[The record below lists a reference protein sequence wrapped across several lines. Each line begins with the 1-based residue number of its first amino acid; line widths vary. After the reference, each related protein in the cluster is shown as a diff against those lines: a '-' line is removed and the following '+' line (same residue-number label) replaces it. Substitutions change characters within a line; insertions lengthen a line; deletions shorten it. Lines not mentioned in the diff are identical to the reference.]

1 MFFASLGG
9 NVSMEIIIFSIVAV
23 VAGFILGYFLRQS
36 IARKRLDSAEGKIE
50 KLVEEAEKKSQELVL
65 NAKKQAV
72 EILEQAKKKEDEREQ
87 QIIRNEQRLEKR
99 ENVIDQKTEE
109 IEQTKKLLEQKVEE
123 VKKIRQ
129 QSEETRQSELDRLE
143 KIAGLSKEQAKS
155 ILLQLTEEENRG
167 ALAERIAK
175 IERQG
180 NDEIEKR
187 AKNIMTSVIQKYAGS
202 HAAEVVTTTVSI
214 PSDEVKGRIIGRE
227 GRNIKALEKLTG
239 VEIIVDDTPEA
250 VVISGFDPVR
260 REIARIT
267 LEKLIGDG
275 RIHPTRIEEAYEFAK
290 KEIDNKVKEAGEAA
304 TYDLGIAGLDPKL
317 VYLLGRLRYRT
328 SFGQNVLLHS
338 LEVAHLSGAL
348 AAELGADVT
357 VAKKAGLLH
366 DIGKAVDHEI
376 QGTHIEIGIKILERF
391 NMPKEV
397 IDAMKSHHEDY
408 PFETPE
414 SFIIAAADA
423 ISASRPGARK
433 DTLEKYLKR
442 LEELEAT
449 ANSFAGVE
457 RTYAIQAGREIR
469 VFVKPEMVDDLGAL
483 KLAREI
489 ADKIEQDLKYPGE
502 IRVNVLRETRSVE
515 YAR

>member
-1 MFFASLGG
+1 MLIGLMVLSLLLGG
-9 NVSMEIIIFSIVAV
+9 GA
-23 VAGFILGYFLRQS
+23 GYFIRQS
-36 IARKRLDSAEGKIE
+36 IARRRLDTAEGKIE
-50 KLVEEAEKKSQELVL
+50 KMTEDAEKKSQELVL
-65 NAKKQAV
+65 NAKNKAV
-72 EILEQAKKKEDEREQ
+72 EILEEAKKKEKERED
-87 QIIRNEQRLEKR
+87 QILRSEQRLEKR
-99 ENVIDQKTEE
+99 EVAIDQKTEE
-109 IEQTKKLLEQKVEE
+109 IERAKNVLEQKVEE
-123 VKKIRQ
+123 VRKIRVEA
-129 QSEETRQSELDRLE
+129 EETRARELERLE
-143 KIAGLSKEQAKS
+143 KIAGLSKEQAKA
-155 ILLQLTEEENRG
+155 ILLQLTEEENRD

-180 NDEIEKR
+180 VEEIEKR

-250 VVISGFDPVR
+250 IVISGFDPVR

-267 LEKLIGDG
+267 VEKLIGDG
-275 RIHPTRIEEAYEFAK
+275 RIHPTRIEEAVEYAK
-290 KEIDNKVKEAGEAA
+290 KEIDNKIKEAGEAA
-304 TYDLGIAGLDPKL
+304 VYDLGIAGLEPKL

-328 SFGQNVLLHS
+328 SYGQNVLLHS

-357 VAKKAGLLH
+357 IAKKAGLLH

-376 QGTHIEIGIKILERF
+376 QGTHVEIGIKIMEKF
-391 NMPKEV
+391 GMQKEI

-442 LEELEAT
+442 LEELETT

-457 RTYAIQAGREIR
+457 KTYAIQAGREIR
-469 VFVKPEMVDDLGAL
+469 VFVKPEEIDDLGAL

-489 ADKIEQDLKYPGE
+489 ADKIEADLKYPGE
-502 IRVNVLRETRSVE
+502 IKVNVLRETRSVE

>member
-1 MFFASLGG
+1 MTLLFIMVSLLVGG
-9 NVSMEIIIFSIVAV
+9 GVGYVA
-23 VAGFILGYFLRQS
+23 RQS
-36 IARKRLDSAEGKIE
+36 IARKRLDTAEGKIE
-50 KLVEEAEKKSQELVL
+50 KMNEDAEKKSQELVL
-65 NAKKQAV
+65 NAKNKAV
-72 EILEQAKKKEDEREQ
+72 EILEEAKKKEKERED
-87 QIIRNEQRLEKR
+87 QILRSEQRLEKR
-99 ENVIDQKTEE
+99 EVALDQKTEE
-109 IEQTKKLLEQKVEE
+109 VENNKKVLEQKVEE
-123 VKKIRQ
+123 IKKIKIEA
-129 QSEETRQSELDRLE
+129 EEARSRELERLE
-143 KIAGLSKEQAKS
+143 KIAGLSKEQAKA
-155 ILLQLTEEENRG
+155 ILIQLTEEESRG
-167 ALAERIAK
+167 ALAERMAK

-180 NDEIEKR
+180 VEEIEKR

-275 RIHPTRIEEAYEFAK
+275 RIHPTRIEEAFEYAK
-290 KEIDNKVKEAGEAA
+290 KEIDNKIKEAGEAA
-304 TYDLGIAGLDPKL
+304 VYDLGIAGLEPKL

-348 AAELGADVT
+348 AAELGADVA

-376 QGTHIEIGIKILERF
+376 QGTHVEIGMKIMEKF
-391 NMPKEV
+391 AMQKEV

-442 LEELEAT
+442 LEELETT
-449 ANSFAGVE
+449 ANSFPGVE

-469 VFVKPEMVDDLGAL
+469 VFVKPEEVDDLGAL

-489 ADKIEQDLKYPGE
+489 ADKIEADLKYPGE
-502 IRVNVLRETRSVE
+502 IKVNVLRETRSVE

>member
-1 MFFASLGG
+1 MNIVIFSLGA
-9 NVSMEIIIFSIVAV
+9 M
-23 VAGFILGYFLRQS
+23 VAGFLLGYFVRQTL
-36 IARKRLDSAEGKIE
+36 ARKRLDSAEGKVE
-50 KLVEEAEKKSQELVL
+50 KMLEDAEKKSQDAVL
-65 NAKKQAV
+65 TAKKQAV

-87 QIIRNEQRLEKR
+87 QLIRSEQRLEKK
-99 ENVIDQKTEE
+99 EVTIDQKTEE
-109 IEQTKKLLEQKVEE
+109 LEQGKKLLEQKVEE
-123 VKKIRQ
+123 VRSIRKQSEDTRQ
-129 QSEETRQSELDRLE
+129 QELERLE
-143 KIAGLSKEQAKS
+143 KIAGLSKDQARS
-155 ILLQLTEEENRG
+155 VLLQLTEEESRVE
-167 ALAERIAK
+167 LAERMAK
-175 IERQG
+175 IQRQG
-180 NDEIEKR
+180 NEEIEKR
-187 AKNIMTSVIQKYAGS
+187 AKNLMTSVIQKYAGS
-202 HAAEVVTTTVSI
+202 HSAEIVTSTVAI

-290 KEIDNKVKEAGEAA
+290 KEIDNKIKEGGEAA
-304 TYDLGIAGLDPKL
+304 AYDLGIAGLDPKL
-317 VYLLGRLRYRT
+317 IYLLGRLRYRT

-366 DIGKAVDHEI
+366 DIGKSVDHEI
-376 QGTHIEIGIKILERF
+376 QGTHIEIGIKILEKF
-391 NMPKEV
+391 KMSKEI

-414 SFIIAAADA
+414 SFIVAAADA

-442 LEELEAT
+442 LEELEDT
-449 ANSFAGVE
+449 ANSFPGVE

-469 VFVKPEMVDDLGAL
+469 VFVKPEEVDDLGAL

>member
-1 MFFASLGG
+1 LGG
-9 NVSMEIIIFSIVAV
+9 GA
-23 VAGFILGYFLRQS
+23 GYFIRQS
-36 IARKRLDSAEGKIE
+36 IARRRLDTAEGKIE
-50 KLVEEAEKKSQELVL
+50 KMTEDAEKKSQELVL
-65 NAKKQAV
+65 NAKNKAV
-72 EILEQAKKKEDEREQ
+72 EILEEAKKKEKERED
-87 QIIRNEQRLEKR
+87 QILRSEQRLEKR
-99 ENVIDQKTEE
+99 EVAIDQKTEE
-109 IEQTKKLLEQKVEE
+109 IERAKNVLEQKVEE
-123 VKKIRQ
+123 VRKIRVEA
-129 QSEETRQSELDRLE
+129 EETRARELERLE
-143 KIAGLSKEQAKS
+143 KIAGLSKEQAKA
-155 ILLQLTEEENRG
+155 ILLQLTEEENRD

-180 NDEIEKR
+180 VEEIEKR

-250 VVISGFDPVR
+250 IVISGFDPVR

-267 LEKLIGDG
+267 VEKLIGDG
-275 RIHPTRIEEAYEFAK
+275 RIHPTRIEEAVEYAK
-290 KEIDNKVKEAGEAA
+290 KEIDNKIKEAGEAA
-304 TYDLGIAGLDPKL
+304 VYDLGIAGLEPKL

-328 SFGQNVLLHS
+328 SYGQNVLLHS

-357 VAKKAGLLH
+357 IAKKAGLLH

-376 QGTHIEIGIKILERF
+376 QGTHVEIGIKIMEKF
-391 NMPKEV
+391 GMQKEI

-442 LEELEAT
+442 LEELETT

-457 RTYAIQAGREIR
+457 KTYAIQAGREIR
-469 VFVKPEMVDDLGAL
+469 VFVKPEEIDDLGAL

-489 ADKIEQDLKYPGE
+489 ADKIEADLKYPGE
-502 IRVNVLRETRSVE
+502 IKVNVLRETRSVE

>member
-1 MFFASLGG
+1 
-9 NVSMEIIIFSIVAV
+9 VI
-23 VAGFILGYFLRQS
+23 RQS
-36 IARKRLDSAEGKIE
+36 IAKKQLDSAEGKAE
-50 KLVEEAEKKSQELVL
+50 RLSEEAEKKSLETIL
-65 NAKKQAV
+65 NAKNKAV
-72 EILEQAKKKEDEREQ
+72 EILEEAKKQEKEREE
-87 QIIRNEQRLEKR
+87 QILRSEQRLEKR
-99 ENVIDQKTEE
+99 ETVLDQKTEE
-109 IEQTKKLLEQKVEE
+109 VEKTKQLLEQKIEE
-123 VKKIRQ
+123 VKVIRQ
-129 QSEETRQSELDRLE
+129 QSEDARQKELERLE
-143 KIAGLSKEQAKS
+143 KIAGLSKEQAKA
-155 ILLQLTEEENRG
+155 ILLQLTEEESRA
-167 ALAERIAK
+167 ALAERIVK
-175 IERQG
+175 IEKEGRE
-180 NDEIEKR
+180 EIEKR
-187 AKNIMTSVIQKYAGS
+187 AKNLMTSVIQKYAGS

-260 REIARIT
+260 REIARLT

-275 RIHPTRIEEAYEFAK
+275 RIHPTRIEEAVEFAK
-290 KEIDNKVKEAGEAA
+290 KEIDNKIKEAGEAA

-317 VYLLGRLRYRT
+317 VYLIGRLRYRT
-328 SFGQNVLLHS
+328 SYGQNVLLHS

-376 QGTHIEIGIKILERF
+376 QGTHIEIGIKILEKF
-391 NMPKEV
+391 NMPKEI
-397 IDAMKSHHEDY
+397 IDGMKAHHEDY

-442 LEELEAT
+442 LEELETT

-457 RTYAIQAGREIR
+457 KTYAIQAGREIR
-469 VFVKPEMVDDLGAL
+469 VFVKPEEIDDLGAL
-483 KLAREI
+483 RLAREI
-489 ADKIEQDLKYPGE
+489 ADKIEADLKYPGE
-502 IRVNVLRETRSVE
+502 IKVNVLRETRSVE